1 MIYSDLSTCES
12 FWMESIDLAGAAINS
27 YVLLLQI
34 TTVDE
39 AKRFYPLFG
48 LGANVALIFSGR
60 TVKYFS
66 NLRKN
71 LGPGVDGWAVSLK
84 GMMSI
89 VVVMGFAICFLY
101 WWVNN
106 YVPLPTRSKKK
117 KVIIFTDAVS
127 LDIIFQLSFRKFLCL
142 PHCFRLKMA
151 FHLHVGTGKRGFK
164 YRLLR
169 IVSADMYWCFG
180 LLILL
185 FTYVSPIYDH
195 TTFKTM
201 LVN

>member
-1 MIYSDLSTCES
+1 M
-12 FWMESIDLAGAAINS
+12 
-27 YVLLLQI
+27 QI

-71 LGPGVDGWAVSLK
+71 LGPGVDGWALSLK

-89 VVVMGFAICFLY
+89 VVLMGFTICFLY

-117 KVIIFTDAVS
+117 KVIFRSKTIV
-127 LDIIFQLSFRKFLCL
+127 LIIFELC
-142 PHCFRLKMA
+142 
-151 FHLHVGTGKRGFK
+151 
-164 YRLLR
+164 
-169 IVSADMYWCFG
+169 
-180 LLILL
+180 
-185 FTYVSPIYDH
+185 
-195 TTFKTM
+195 
-201 LVN
+201 